1 MISLKGRVVIITG
14 ASSGFGEH
22 AARLFS
28 REGCKVVVAARRL
41 ERLERMAEELY
52 AAGGRPARPYRC
64 QPV

>member
-22 AARLFS
+22 SARLFS

-41 ERLERMAEELY
+41 ERLERMAE
-52 AAGGRPARPYRC
+52 GDPARPYRC